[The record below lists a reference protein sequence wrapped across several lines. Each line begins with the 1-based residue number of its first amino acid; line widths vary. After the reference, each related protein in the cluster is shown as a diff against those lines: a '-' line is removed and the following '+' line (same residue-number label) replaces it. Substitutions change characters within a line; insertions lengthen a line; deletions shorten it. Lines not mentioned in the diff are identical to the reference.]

1 MNSLNTEQPTHL
13 LTRSPV
19 GTTGPPKKVAS
30 HALIPDCYG
39 QKDSGSVI
47 IGLRC
52 PRKPKKRA
60 GGQRGSLRRS
70 RKPSCS
76 GP

>member
-13 LTRSPV
+13 LTRSAV
-19 GTTGPPKKVAS
+19 ETTGPRKKVAS

-39 QKDSGSVI
+39 QKDCGPVI
-47 IGLRC
+47 IGQRC
-52 PRKPKKRA
+52 PKKAQERA